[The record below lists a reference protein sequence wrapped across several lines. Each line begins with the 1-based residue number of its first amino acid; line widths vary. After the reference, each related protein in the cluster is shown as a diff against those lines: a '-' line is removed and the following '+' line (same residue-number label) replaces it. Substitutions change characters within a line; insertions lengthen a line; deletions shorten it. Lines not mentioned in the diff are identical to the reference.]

1 VVDRY
6 FRSMF
11 KSRTAGLLSPLTVIR
26 GNDRY
31 FLYLGLLI
39 MHSADAKAD
48 VACGFAAEALF

>member
-1 VVDRY
+1 
-6 FRSMF
+6 MF

-31 FLYLGLLI
+31 VLYLGLLI